1 MVVVVVMAL
10 DAVPENSKLE
20 EDAGLPSARF
30 SPCVFSA
37 AAFSAVV
44 VVVVI
49 ILGEPE
55 YLCLAAIRLHCLPDT
70 LRQGSPFEV
79 RQELVKPL
87 RVCSTLQGSVRSS
100 RVEGE
105 ARLQACGFTNRLSYV
120 TH

>member
-1 MVVVVVMAL
+1 MFAELIFMVVVVVMAL

-49 ILGEPE
+49 ILGDRTFE
-55 YLCLAAIRLHCLPDT
+55 Y
-70 LRQGSPFEV
+70 EV
-79 RQELVKPL
+79 KSKFIP
-87 RVCSTLQGSVRSS
+87 
-100 RVEGE
+100 
-105 ARLQACGFTNRLSYV
+105 
-120 TH
+120 